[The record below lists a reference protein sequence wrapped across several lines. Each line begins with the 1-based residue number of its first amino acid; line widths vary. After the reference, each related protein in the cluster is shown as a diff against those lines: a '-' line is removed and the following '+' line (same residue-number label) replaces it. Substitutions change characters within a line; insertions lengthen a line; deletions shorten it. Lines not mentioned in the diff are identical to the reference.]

1 MTIPAGQLTLFR
13 RARGSGIRYGSLL
26 LILVVT
32 YLLSAFT
39 VGGLVSAVQVILFLA
54 VVLIALRGGRFP
66 RRTGQILAV
75 VLLLGSAA
83 AALLELV
90 DNAGAGGALA
100 SLWTALIMLLA
111 VFYIVRQV
119 LAQPEITE
127 QSIYGVLS
135 AYMMIGLI
143 FAAVYLAMWRFSGQF
158 FAHGADVTKT
168 FQYFSFTTLT
178 TLGYGDF
185 TAATDA
191 GRAVAVLEAM
201 AGQMFLAT
209 LVARLVAG
217 FRWSER
223 AAARHGGH
231 HPGPGADEYSPPD
244 AGRPA
249 PDPAVDQPG
258 VRQPAL
264 DQPALDQ
271 PALDQPAPGQPAPGQ
286 PAPGQPAPGQP
297 APGQPGIRQAAADRP
312 GPGQPARGPGPGPAP
327 GPGGAGRSSSGR
339 SQAKKASAPGL
350 IRLTPPGAVRGRG
363 TGVRRGGRNSAAQP

>member
-1 MTIPAGQLTLFR
+1 MTIPAGQLRLFR
-13 RARGSGIRYGSLL
+13 RGRGSGIRYGSLL

-39 VGGLVSAVQVILFLA
+39 VGALVSAVQVILFLA
-54 VVLIALRGGRFP
+54 VVLIALRGGRFR
-66 RRTGQILAV
+66 RRTGQVLAV

-83 AALLELV
+83 AALLQLV
-90 DNAGAGGALA
+90 DNAGTGGALA

-119 LAQPEITE
+119 LGQPDITE

-158 FAHGADVTKT
+158 FAHGADETKT

-217 FRWSER
+217 FRWSDR
-223 AAARHGGH
+223 AAVRHGGH
-231 HPGPGADEYSPPD
+231 HPAPAPGERPQPGT
-244 AGRPA
+244 GRPG
-249 PDPAVDQPG
+249 PDQPAAG
-258 VRQPAL
+258 QPAL
-264 DQPALDQ
+264 DQPGHDQ
-271 PALDQPAPGQPAPGQ
+271 PGHDQPAPDYPGAAPPALDQPGQDQPAPDPSGLGR
-286 PAPGQPAPGQP
+286 A
-297 APGQPGIRQAAADRP
+297 
-312 GPGQPARGPGPGPAP
+312 GPGPGPA
-327 GPGGAGRSSSGR
+327 GLGRSSSGR

-350 IRLTPPGAVRGRG
+350 IRLSPPGAVRGRG
-363 TGVRRGGRNSAAQP
+363 TGLRRGGRN